1 VALGAAAQPAPRE
14 VRLAFLGD
22 TGSGDAPQK
31 AVAAQL
37 VAWRPAEVFLL
48 GDNIYDRG
56 SRKYFASRYD
66 DIYGALM
73 RAGTTFHSVLGNHD
87 VLWCDVPELDPL
99 PDDGRAYVSS
109 GLPCDVRAQLAHAS
123 FGYPEGRRYYSVTSD
138 SSAQPLLEVFVL
150 DSNTL
155 ATSQTKIGSL
165 REDRAQLRWLDGA
178 LAASRARWK
187 VVAMHHPTQTPK
199 TPVKYWWIIPT
210 GGGRAREWRLDLQL
224 GPILRRHG
232 VDVVFAAHNHFY
244 ARMIPQDGIRYF
256 VSGGGGREIYPF
268 ENSSGYVA
276 AGGAFH
282 HFIYVHVTDAA
293 FEYYA
298 VDDAGRSRD
307 AGRFTKG
314 STVDTVLP
322 PRSEPPGSP

>member
-1 VALGAAAQPAPRE
+1 V
-14 VRLAFLGD
+14 
-22 TGSGDAPQK
+22 S
-31 AVAAQL
+31 AQL
-37 VAWRPAEVFLL
+37 LAWLPSQVFLL

-56 SRKYFASRYD
+56 SRKYIQSRYD
-66 DIYGALM
+66 DIYAPLM
-73 RAGTTFHSVLGNHD
+73 RAGTSFHAALGNHD
-87 VLWCDVPELDPL
+87 VLWCDVPEVDPI
-99 PDDGRAYVSS
+99 PDDGRAYTS
-109 GLPCDVRAQLAHAS
+109 GLLPCDVKYQLAHPS
-123 FGYPEGRRYYSVTSD
+123 FGYPSGRRYYSVASDTTSR
-138 SSAQPLLEVFVL
+138 PLVEVFVL

-155 ATSQTKIGSL
+155 STSQSKLGAL

-178 LAASRARWK
+178 LLASRARWK
-187 VVAMHHPTQTPK
+187 VVALHHPPHTPQ
-199 TPVKYWWIIPT
+199 TPVKYWWFIPK

-224 GPILRRHG
+224 GPILRRRG

-244 ARMIPQDGIRYF
+244 ARVVPQDGIRYF

-268 ENSSGYVA
+268 EPAPGYVA

-282 HFIYVHVTDAA
+282 HFIYVRVTDDV

-314 STVDTVLP
+314 SAVDTAVP
-322 PRSEPPGSP
+322 ARSHPPGPP